1 MVEKVGLPPGR
12 VKTSSLNHPRHREAL
27 VCRLTKPDE
36 SMTTP
41 ESRIAA
47 LREQINY
54 HAYRYYVLA
63 DPVISDAEYDALM
76 DELISLEREH
86 PELIEPD
93 SPTQRVAESPVEGLA
108 KTTHPAPILS
118 LSAAKDAGE
127 VRAWWERVSKLLP
140 PDRSPDEVDFVVE
153 PKIDGLTVVLTY
165 ENGLFTLGATR
176 GDGEVGDDITANLR
190 TVNALPLRIPVAATE
205 ESQANDETA
214 RPPAQIVLRGE
225 AFIPLADFEAFQAR
239 EAAEGREYANPRNTA
254 AGALRQ
260 LDPRVTA
267 TRPITLLC
275 YSIIASS
282 DEMPRTQWEALA
294 RLERLGFP
302 VASEVN
308 RRFDSLEQAIAY
320 CQEWIDRRDD
330 LSYEADGLVIKVNE
344 LALFEA
350 LGVVGKDPRAALAFK
365 FPAREKTTTLQ
376 EVIASVG
383 RTGVLTPN
391 AVLEP
396 VEIGGVTVKQASLH
410 NWDEI
415 QRLDVR
421 IGDKVFVERRGDVIP
436 KVSRV
441 VKDVRDGSEKPI
453 PLPTVCPGCGEPVVR
468 PEGEVN
474 YYCVNAACPDQLV
487 RRVEYFISRGAMD
500 IEGLGSKGAEQFV
513 REGLIND
520 VADLY
525 TLDRDQVLALE
536 GWAEKSTDALFQ
548 ALDASKSRPLTRVI
562 TALGI
567 RGVGATVA
575 QLLVAHYASVDA
587 LASAKV
593 EELEAIEGLGP
604 ITAQRIV
611 EWFQR
616 ARHQEIVEKLRRAGV
631 RMAQEKPAA
640 VAEGGEQPLEG
651 MTFVITGTLPTL
663 SRREA
668 KALIEE
674 HGGKVTG
681 SVSGR
686 TSYLLA
692 GESPGSKL
700 RKAQDLDV
708 PTIDEAA
715 LREMLG

>member
-1 MVEKVGLPPGR
+1 
-12 VKTSSLNHPRHREAL
+12 
-27 VCRLTKPDE
+27 
-36 SMTTP
+36 MTNP
-41 ESRIAA
+41 ESRITE
-47 LREQINY
+47 LRQQINY

-63 DPVISDAEYDALM
+63 DPVVSDAEYDALM
-76 DELISLEREH
+76 EELIALERKH
-86 PELIEPD
+86 PGLITPD
-93 SPTQRVAESPVEGLA
+93 SPTQRVAESPIEGLS
-108 KTTHPAPILS
+108 KTTHPAAILS
-118 LSAAKDAGE
+118 LSAAKDADE

-140 PDRSPDEVDFVVE
+140 PDRSPDQIDFVVE

-190 TVNALPLRIPVAATE
+190 TVNALPLRIPVKDVRE
-205 ESQANDETA
+205 PQSNDVRQPESSRDGGRAPE
-214 RPPAQIVLRGE
+214 RLVVRGE

-239 EAAEGREYANPRNTA
+239 EAAEGRSYANPRNTA

-275 YSIIASS
+275 YRIIAPP
-282 DEMPRTQWEALA
+282 EEVQTTQWEALGYLQA
-294 RLERLGFP
+294 LGFP
-302 VASEVN
+302 VASDVN
-308 RRFDSLEQAIAY
+308 RRVDSLEQAIAY
-320 CQEWIDRRDD
+320 CQEWMDRRDD
-330 LSYEADGLVIKVNE
+330 LPYEVDGLVIKVND

-365 FPAREKTTTLQ
+365 FPAREKTTKLLA
-376 EVIASVG
+376 VVASVG

-391 AVLEP
+391 AVLDP

-415 QRLDVR
+415 ERLDVR
-421 IGDKVFVERRGDVIP
+421 IGDTVFIERRGDVIP

-441 VKDVRDGSEKPI
+441 VKDVRDGSEQAI
-453 PLPTVCPGCGEPVVR
+453 PLPTVCPGCGEPVVQ
-468 PEGEVN
+468 PAGEVN

-487 RRVEYFISRGAMD
+487 RRVEYFTFRVAMD

-513 REGLIND
+513 REGLVSD

-525 TLDRDQVLALE
+525 YLDPERVLALE
-536 GWAEKSTDALFQ
+536 GWAQKSTDALFE
-548 ALDASKSRPLTRVI
+548 ALEVSKNRPLARVL

-567 RGVGATVA
+567 RGVGGVA
-575 QLLVAHYASVDA
+575 SQALVAHYRSLDA
-587 LASAKV
+587 LASASA

-616 ARHQEIVEKLRRAGV
+616 PRHKEIVEKLRNAGV
-631 RMAQEKPAA
+631 RMEEEFETTE
-640 VAEGGEQPLEG
+640 AESAEQPLVG

-663 SRREA
+663 SRQEA
-668 KALIEE
+668 KALIEAS
-674 HGGKVTG
+674 GGKVTG
-681 SVSGR
+681 SVSGK
-686 TSYLLA
+686 TSYVLV

-708 PTIDEAA
+708 PTIDEEE
-715 LREMLG
+715 LRGMIER